1 MYKLLNAKTVKP
13 YKSFCSDKL
22 NQLKNIMFNDYGF
35 ECDFSLI
42 GSGARNLITQNENE
56 PFDLDYNFYL
66 YSFPEDFDI
75 NSTQDLKWL
84 KDTMRTEL
92 NNILK
97 DTAFKDAQDS
107 TSVLTARLFFTNDP
121 QRKEFSFDIAILARN
136 KIGNYCRLIHDK
148 SLIER
153 FYWNEVPNSESVYNK
168 AEELKENGW
177 WEDVRDKYLELK
189 NMYLTR
195 FDFHQHP
202 SYVCFVEAVNLIY
215 QQYENY

>member
-1 MYKLLNAKTVKP
+1 MFKLLNAKTVKP

-22 NQLKNIMFNDYGF
+22 NQLKNVMSNDYGF

-42 GSGARNLITQNENE
+42 GSGTKNLVTQNENE

-66 YSFPEDFDI
+66 FSFPKDFDI

-84 KDTMRTEL
+84 KDTIRTEL
-92 NNILK
+92 NKILK

-121 QRKEFSFDIAILARN
+121 QRKEFSFDIAILAKN

-148 SLIER
+148 SFIER
-153 FYWNEVPNSESVYNK
+153 FYWNEVPNSESVYDK

-202 SYVCFVEAVNLIY
+202 SSVCFVEAVNLIY